1 MFLPYELEGKVF
13 KKVMKGYNTAE
24 VDEHIDFLLDKYKEL
39 YRAYKE
45 LEKKYSAT
53 RAELMTYKE
62 NEDSIRQTLESS
74 RSTGAQ
80 MMKAAEDR
88 SEIILKAAR
97 DECDAV
103 IADFKE
109 QIKAEIDL
117 LDEIKT
123 RVADFKNSVFEQ
135 YQQHIEYLESIAPDD
150 DENLSPDLE
159 EIKSE
164 TVGRIVVKA
173 NKIIADQT
181 ELFTVSSPELT
192 AEVQITDQ
200 PSDSASVDPV
210 SQNEEQFPPADEE
223 PDTDGE
229 GDVGE
234 IEAVSEFSDTDE
246 IGEIGEIGELDE
258 TSSSGDTQEYPI
270 ITEIP
275 DDIASA
281 EDVIFGS
288 VDRNQ

>member
-109 QIKAEIDL
+109 QIRAEIDL

-123 RVADFKNSVFEQ
+123 KVADFKNSVFEQ
-135 YQQHIEYLESIAPDD
+135 YQQHIEYLESISPDD
-150 DENLSPDLE
+150 DEKLSPELE

-192 AEVQITDQ
+192 ADANDTESSPQI
-200 PSDSASVDPV
+200 
-210 SQNEEQFPPADEE
+210 EEQSAPDSDE
-223 PDTDGE
+223 PDTVAVDDFGE
-229 GDVGE
+229 L
-234 IEAVSEFSDTDE
+234 EAVSDISDTDNADNSDDA
-246 IGEIGEIGELDE
+246 DE
-258 TSSSGDTQEYPI
+258 TDDTEKTKGSDENASSGDTHEYPI
-270 ITEIP
+270 ITDLP

-288 VDRNQ
+288 DDRNQ

>member
-13 KKVMKGYNTAE
+13 KKVMKGYNPAE

-45 LEKKYSAT
+45 LEKKYSAVH
-53 RAELMTYKE
+53 AELMTYKE

-80 MMKAAEDR
+80 MMRAAEDR
-88 SEIILKAAR
+88 SEIIMKTAK

-109 QIKAEIDL
+109 QIKAELDL

-123 RVADFKNSVFEQ
+123 KVAEFKNSVFEQ

-150 DENLSPDLE
+150 DDKLSPGLE

-173 NKIIADQT
+173 NKLIADSPEMTAVTPQIPATEDAVTST
-181 ELFTVSSPELT
+181 ELS
-192 AEVQITDQ
+192 TDADVA
-200 PSDSASVDPV
+200 PVAPVDDAVVDSEDTSDAADTFEQSEEE
-210 SQNEEQFPPADEE
+210 NE
-223 PDTDGE
+223 
-229 GDVGE
+229 
-234 IEAVSEFSDTDE
+234 
-246 IGEIGEIGELDE
+246 
-258 TSSSGDTQEYPI
+258 SSSGDTLEYPI
-270 ITEIP
+270 IAELP

-288 VDRNQ
+288 EG

>member
-13 KKVMKGYNTAE
+13 KKVMKGYNPAE

-45 LEKKYSAT
+45 LEKKYSAVH
-53 RAELMTYKE
+53 AELMTYKE

-80 MMKAAEDR
+80 MMRAAEDR
-88 SEIILKAAR
+88 SEIIMKTAK

-109 QIKAEIDL
+109 QIKAELDL
-117 LDEIKT
+117 LDEVKT
-123 RVADFKNSVFEQ
+123 KVAEFKKSVFEQ

-150 DENLSPDLE
+150 DDGLSPELE

-173 NKIIADQT
+173 NKLIAD
-181 ELFTVSSPELT
+181 SPET
-192 AEVQITDQ
+192 AAIAHTAPVVDDAIAPTETSTD
-200 PSDSASVDPV
+200 DNAASVDDGDDIPETFGD
-210 SQNEEQFPPADEE
+210 NEDKEENEQSDEAQE
-223 PDTDGE
+223 
-229 GDVGE
+229 V
-234 IEAVSEFSDTDE
+234 
-246 IGEIGEIGELDE
+246 
-258 TSSSGDTQEYPI
+258 SSGDTLEYPI
-270 ITEIP
+270 IAELP

-288 VDRNQ
+288 DG

>member
-109 QIKAEIDL
+109 QIRAEIDL
-117 LDEIKT
+117 LDEIRTK
-123 RVADFKNSVFEQ
+123 VADFKNSVFEQ

-150 DENLSPDLE
+150 DDKLSPELE

-164 TVGRIVVKA
+164 TVGRIVIKA
-173 NKIIADQT
+173 NKLIADQT
-181 ELFTVSSPELT
+181 ELFTVSFPELT
-192 AEVQITDQ
+192 ADADDATPSPQI
-200 PSDSASVDPV
+200 
-210 SQNEEQFPPADEE
+210 EEQSAPDDDE
-223 PDTDGE
+223 PDIVGDDDFGE
-229 GDVGE
+229 L
-234 IEAVSEFSDTDE
+234 EAVSDISDDDTGKSEEIDETDE
-246 IGEIGEIGELDE
+246 NDA
-258 TSSSGDTQEYPI
+258 TANSGDTHEYPI
-270 ITEIP
+270 ITNLP

-288 VDRNQ
+288 DDRN